1 MPELMLNENGELVGE
16 DGKPFV
22 VEGEP
27 IKVSNAKRQEDVDR
41 AFQAE
46 KAKHKERLDQ
56 LNQRIRVMEEQT
68 SRTDGVQKLLDEAK
82 REKAEM
88 EAKLA
93 DAEKAAESKVS
104 QQLTTYKTKAQ
115 ELEAALEQERTAR
128 VQDQVR
134 TLLLGTAKDQFNDP
148 LIDVV
153 PHLLP
158 LHRREAEKGPDGK
171 DTGKF
176 LDTFRVTYKGEDG
189 KEITEDMPADKALEV
204 WGQAHLHHL
213 RAASHGGSGGGNY
226 TPANTNQKRSDMSTA
241 EKTAFVGKHGVNAFQ
256 ALPE

>member
-1 MPELMLNENGELVGE
+1 MPELMLDKNGELVGE

-27 IKVSNAKRQEDVDR
+27 IKVSNAKRQEDVDF

-46 KAKHKERLDQ
+46 KTKHKEMLDR
-56 LNQRIRVMEEQT
+56 LNQRIRAMEEQT

-82 REKAEM
+82 REKTEM
-88 EAKLA
+88 EARLA

-104 QQLTTYKTKAQ
+104 QQLTTFKTKAQ

-148 LIDVV
+148 VIDVV

-171 DTGKF
+171 DTGRF
-176 LDTFRVTYKGEDG
+176 IDTFRLAYKGEDG
-189 KEITEDMPADKALEV
+189 KEITEDLPADKALEV
-204 WGQAHLHHL
+204 WGQLHPHHL
-213 RAASHGGSGGGNY
+213 RAANRGGSGGGNY
-226 TPANTNQKRSDMSTA
+226 GPPNQNQKRSEMSVTDKVKFIQRHGQ
-241 EKTAFVGKHGVNAFQ
+241 EAFEG
-256 ALPE
+256 LPA